1 MRLVGDVFIPFPAFP
16 IAARSTVSAFL
27 FYFSLGRVKN
37 EICPGPLFFGLHK
50 QLILAVAL
58 FFELYFFSGDLTEAM
73 PGAGVFGIWL
83 AAWIWGLNKIV

>member
-1 MRLVGDVFIPFPAFP
+1 MRLVRDVFIPFPAFP

-50 QLILAVAL
+50 QLKLAVAL
-58 FFELYFFSGDLTEAM
+58 FFELYSFQAITQRLCRVPAFSGYGWQ
-73 PGAGVFGIWL
+73 PGFRF
-83 AAWIWGLNKIV
+83 